1 MSTCLRDFLRNTI
14 KEEMK
19 MVFVLDLLELV
30 QLELFIII
38 LLFAG
43 ILSFVRKIKKWIN
56 NRKYENKKEEN
67 S

>member
-1 MSTCLRDFLRNTI
+1 
-14 KEEMK
+14 
-19 MVFVLDLLELV
+19 MVFVLDILELV

-43 ILSFVRKIKKWIN
+43 IISFIRKIKKWVS
-56 NRKYENKKEEN
+56 NRKCENKEEEN

>member
-1 MSTCLRDFLRNTI
+1 
-14 KEEMK
+14 
-19 MVFVLDLLELV
+19 MVFVLDILELV

-43 ILSFVRKIKKWIN
+43 ILSFVRKIKKWVN
-56 NRKYENKKEEN
+56 NRKCKNKKEEN

>member
-56 NRKYENKKEEN
+56 NRKCENKKEEN

>member
-1 MSTCLRDFLRNTI
+1 
-14 KEEMK
+14 
-19 MVFVLDLLELV
+19 MVFVLDILELV